1 MVLSWFYLVLHG
13 EVINKCM
20 INTTYRDSIQT
31 AQTDKWIA
39 QQGMHVPSF
48 TATPVDLLKSQ
59 KLATT
64 LLKSHG
70 KLLNAEQVLFLNT
83 FLRAAANGKKRAK
96 ITLGQC
102 RKVLNIS
109 TQVNRK
115 RFKSHRQI

>member
-1 MVLSWFYLVLHG
+1 
-13 EVINKCM
+13 M

-39 QQGMHVPSF
+39 QQGIDVPSF

-70 KLLNAEQVLFLNT
+70 KLLDAEQVHLLNT
-83 FLRAAANGKKRAK
+83 FLRAAARGKKRAK

-115 RFKSHRQI
+115 RFKSYRQI